1 MKIILTEKQIKEL
14 NNEISRTKTN
24 NSIIE
29 EISFIKKVL
38 FSYVNSSQQS
48 DKEKLLFVENYINEI
63 NNKLKISNNLFEVKK
78 GNVHINEQTVKNK
91 IKNSFTL
98 IESRVSNLGL
108 IKEAGEVVNPIEQ
121 IDFGQQTP
129 ETVKLDT
136 EIASDNDAN
145 EFWTQCGV
153 AAPKVGDSME
163 FINKQS
169 AKCFNKIIKDNPSYQ
184 NAFQKG
190 WNNLK
195 DSGLLISGATVAA
208 KYFGFKLK
216 EKKEE
221 KEGAQPTEGNKFL
234 NWIKQFKWSAFFE
247 GMRNVLQSSGGQ
259 LIQKFLTSTGVGAI
273 GVTAAWGIITLYD
286 VWNLIKGTG
295 NWFNL
300 IIDVISIASGGW
312 VGNKLSALK
321 NMVANNIDDVV
332 KVISKNKTVR
342 ALIKPLLKQI
352 SNLDSWLKSTMEW
365 AKKKLKA
372 DWLGEAGS
380 GVSTVTTDLSSKLE
394 TEITNAENEESLGKE
409 EIPAPPNEGK
419 EEIPAPPNEGKEEI
433 PAPPVRNS

>member
-153 AAPKVGDSME
+153 AAPKVGSSME

-169 AKCFNKIIKDNPSYQ
+169 AKCFNKIRDY
-184 NAFQKG
+184 
-190 WNNLK
+190 
-195 DSGLLISGATVAA
+195 
-208 KYFGFKLK
+208 
-216 EKKEE
+216 
-221 KEGAQPTEGNKFL
+221 
-234 NWIKQFKWSAFFE
+234 
-247 GMRNVLQSSGGQ
+247 
-259 LIQKFLTSTGVGAI
+259 
-273 GVTAAWGIITLYD
+273 
-286 VWNLIKGTG
+286 
-295 NWFNL
+295 
-300 IIDVISIASGGW
+300 
-312 VGNKLSALK
+312 
-321 NMVANNIDDVV
+321 
-332 KVISKNKTVR
+332 
-342 ALIKPLLKQI
+342 
-352 SNLDSWLKSTMEW
+352 
-365 AKKKLKA
+365 
-372 DWLGEAGS
+372 
-380 GVSTVTTDLSSKLE
+380 
-394 TEITNAENEESLGKE
+394 
-409 EIPAPPNEGK
+409 
-419 EEIPAPPNEGKEEI
+419 
-433 PAPPVRNS
+433 

>member
-14 NNEISRTKTN
+14 NNEISRTN
-24 NSIIE
+24 NNDNIIK
-29 EISFIKKVL
+29 EINFIKKVL

-48 DKEKLLFVENYINEI
+48 YKEKLLFVEKYINEI
-63 NNKLKISNNLFEVKK
+63 NNKLKINNNLFEVTKS
-78 GNVHINEQTVKNK
+78 NLYINEHTVKNK

-98 IESRVSNLGL
+98 IENKVNNLGR
-108 IKEAGEVVNPIEQ
+108 IREQSEVVAAVEQ

-129 ETVKLDT
+129 ETVKSDAK
-136 EIASDNDAN
+136 IASDNDDK
-145 EFWTQCGV
+145 EFWVKCGV
-153 AAPKVGDSME
+153 SEPKAEDSIE
-163 FINKQS
+163 FKDKQIG
-169 AKCFNKIIKDNPSYQ
+169 KCFNKIIKDDPSYK

-195 DSGLLISGATVAA
+195 ASGLLVSGATAAA

-221 KEGAQPTEGNKFL
+221 KEGAKPTEGNKFL
-234 NWIKQFKWSAFFE
+234 NWVKKFKWSAFFE
-247 GMRNVLQSSGGQ
+247 GLRKVLQSSGGQ

-286 VWNLIKGTG
+286 IWNIIKGVG

-300 IIDVISIASGGW
+300 IIDIISIVSGGW
-312 VGNKLSALK
+312 AGNKLSSLK

-332 KVISKNKTVR
+332 KAISKNKTIR
-342 ALIKPLLKQI
+342 SLIKPLLKQI
-352 SNLDSWLKSTMEW
+352 SNLDSWLKGIMAW

-372 DWLGEAGS
+372 DWLGEAGA
-380 GVSTVTTDLSSKLE
+380 GVSNVTTDLSLKLE
-394 TEITNAENEESLGKE
+394 TEITKAENEESLGVE
-409 EIPAPPNEGK
+409 EIPAPPNANK
-419 EEIPAPPNEGKEEI
+419 EQIPAPPIN
-433 PAPPVRNS
+433 NS

>member
-129 ETVKLDT
+129 ETVELDA

-145 EFWTQCGV
+145 EFWTQCGMT
-153 AAPKVGDSME
+153 PPNPNETTEKLIE
-163 FINKQS
+163 
-169 AKCFNKIIKDNPSYQ
+169 KCKTIIIKNQPFYR
-184 NAFQKG
+184 NALERG
-190 WNNLK
+190 WDNLK
-195 DSGLLISGATVAA
+195 ESGLLMSGATAAA

-221 KEGAQPTEGNKFL
+221 KEGAKPAEGNKFL

-365 AKKKLKA
+365 AKKKIKA

-380 GVSTVTTDLSSKLE
+380 GVSMVTTDLSSKLE
-394 TEITNAENEESLGKE
+394 TEITNAENEEKTE
-409 EIPAPPNEGK
+409 TP
-419 EEIPAPPNEGKEEI
+419 
-433 PAPPVRNS
+433 PPVNSTPPPVNSTPPPVNSKT